1 MSTKVLV
8 VQSEFVRNFLKC
20 QEGMIAVSEKDA
32 LSLLESGFFVDRD
45 LAEVNENWRQ
55 IIPYVVMIDS
65 GKVLLMKRTENQ
77 TEKRLH
83 NLYSIGVGGHIEE
96 GDGRTP
102 FEAFWNGMNRE
113 IHEEVDADVKEMKFV
128 GLINDLSSEV
138 SRVHL
143 GYMYLAYV
151 NFREMRE
158 KDLFEWKLVPLE
170 ELEDYEEGME
180 GWSKIALS
188 GLRSIL
194 MQK

>member
-32 LSLLESGFFVDRD
+32 FSLLESGFFVDRD